1 MKRANGEGTIK
12 KRKNGT
18 WEAQVTIGK
27 DDNGKPIRK
36 SVYGKTQKE
45 VAQKLTAMTNDLNNG
60 LFISPDDITVGQWFD
75 IFISDYNKGVKA
87 STLAQYEYQ
96 VRQNI
101 KPTIGN
107 IQLQKLTAPMIQRLY
122 NDKLETLSPKSIRNL
137 HGFMHKGLNQA
148 VMCQYLKVNPC
159 LACQLPRVEKKE
171 MKTLTSNALELFLHE
186 IRGKVYEDLFF
197 IAIFTGMRQAE
208 LLGLTWSCVDFE
220 KGQIDVKSQL
230 KRERKLTREN
240 EYRFD
245 SLKNGKSRVIVPA
258 PIVFD
263 VLRKVK
269 RTQSEN
275 HLKYGCKYENKDDLV
290 FTDVNGSHLCH
301 PSVWRAFKRR
311 VAAIGYPDLR
321 FHDLRHSFAT
331 ISIENGDDIKTV
343 SENLGHATVAFT
355 LDVYGH
361 VTDKMKKQ
369 SADRMQ
375 DYIKSICP

>member
-18 WEAQVTIGK
+18 WEAQITIGR
-27 DDNGKPIRK
+27 DEQGKPIRK

-60 LFISPDDITVGQWFD
+60 LFVSPDEITVGQWFD
-75 IFISDYNKGVKA
+75 IFLADYNKGVKA

-101 KPTIGN
+101 KPTLGN

-122 NDKLETLSPKSIRNL
+122 NDKLETLSAKSIKNL

-148 VMCQYLKVNPC
+148 VMCQFLKSNPC

-171 MKTLTSNALELFLHE
+171 MKTLTAKPLELFLKE
-186 IRGKVYEDLFF
+186 IKGKPFEDLFF
-197 IAIFTGMRQAE
+197 VAVFTGLRQAE
-208 LLGLTWSCVDFE
+208 LLGLTWDCIDFE
-220 KGQIDVKSQL
+220 NGFISVSKQL

-240 EYRFD
+240 EYHFD
-245 SLKNGKSRVIVPA
+245 SLKNGKSRVVVPA
-258 PIVFD
+258 RVVFD
-263 VLRKVK
+263 VLRKV
-269 RTQSEN
+269 RRDQAEN
-275 HLKYGCKYENKDDLV
+275 RLKYGSAFMNNDNLV
-290 FTDVNGSHLCH
+290 FTDEIGTHLCH
-301 PSVWRAFKRR
+301 PTVWSNFKKRAS
-311 VAAIGYPDLR
+311 AIGCPDLR
-321 FHDLRHSFAT
+321 FHDLRHSYAT
-331 ISIENGDDIKTV
+331 ISLENGDDIKTV

-361 VTDKMKKQ
+361 VTEKMKKQ

-375 DYIKSICP
+375 EYINSICQ

>member
-18 WEAQVTIGK
+18 WEAQITIGK
-27 DDNGKPIRK
+27 DEHGKPIRK

-60 LFISPDDITVGQWFD
+60 LFVSPDDITVGQWFD
-75 IFISDYNKGVKA
+75 IFLSDYNKGVKA

-107 IQLQKLTAPMIQRLY
+107 VRLQKLTAPMIQRLY
-122 NDKLETLSPKSIRNL
+122 NDKLETLSAKSIKNL

-159 LACQLPRVEKKE
+159 LACQLPRIIKKE
-171 MKTLTSNALELFLHE
+171 MKTLTNKPLELFLQE
-186 IRGKVYEDLFF
+186 IKGKPFEDLYF
-197 IAIFTGMRQAE
+197 IAVFTGLRQGE
-208 LLGLTWSCVDFE
+208 LLGLTWDSIDFE
-220 KGQIDVKSQL
+220 KGQITVLKQL
-230 KRERKLTREN
+230 KRERKLTCDN
-240 EYRFD
+240 EYVFD
-245 SLKNGKSRVIVPA
+245 SLKNGKSRVVVPA
-258 PIVFD
+258 PVVFD
-263 VLRKVK
+263 VLRKV
-269 RTQSEN
+269 RRIQAEN
-275 HLKYGCKYENKDDLV
+275 RLKHGSAFANNDNLV
-290 FTDVNGSHLCH
+290 FTDEIGNHLCH
-301 PSVWRAFKRR
+301 PTVWRNFKKR
-311 VAAIGYPDLR
+311 VTAIGFPDLR
-321 FHDLRHSFAT
+321 FHDLRHTFAT

-361 VTDKMKKQ
+361 VTEKMKKQ

-375 DYIKSICP
+375 EYIKSICK

>member
-18 WEAQVTIGK
+18 WEAQYTIGK
-27 DDNGKPIRK
+27 DVNGKPIRK

-45 VAQKLTAMTNDLNNG
+45 VSQKLTAIANDLNSG
-60 LFISPDDITVGQWFD
+60 MFVSPDDITVGEWFD
-75 IFISDYNKGVKA
+75 IFLTDYNKGVKA

-101 KPTIGN
+101 KPTLGN
-107 IQLQKLTAPMIQRLY
+107 IKLQKLTAPMIQRLY
-122 NDKLETLSPKSIRNL
+122 NVKLETLSAKSIKNL

-148 VMCQYLKVNPC
+148 VMCQYLKSNPC
-159 LACQLPRVEKKE
+159 LACQLPRTEKRE
-171 MKTLTSNALELFLHE
+171 MKTLTAKPLESFLQEIKGKPFEELFF
-186 IRGKVYEDLFF
+186 V
-197 IAIFTGMRQAE
+197 AVFTGLRQGE
-208 LLGLTWSCVDFE
+208 LLGLTWDAIDFQ
-220 KGQIDVKSQL
+220 KGQIAVTKQL
-230 KRERKLTREN
+230 KRERKLNGEN
-240 EYRFD
+240 HYIFD
-245 SLKNGKSRVIVPA
+245 SLKNGKSRIVVPA

-263 VLRKVK
+263 VLKKVK
-269 RTQSEN
+269 RAQTEN
-275 HLKYGCKYENKDDLV
+275 QLKHGPAYQNKDNLV
-290 FTDVNGSHLCH
+290 FTDEIGNHLCH
-301 PSVWRAFKRR
+301 PTVWGNYKKRVR
-311 VAAIGYPDLR
+311 AIGQPDLR

-369 SADRMQ
+369 SANRMQ
-375 DYIKSICP
+375 EYIKAICE

>member
-18 WEAQVTIGK
+18 WEAQITIGK

-36 SVYGKTQKE
+36 SVYGKSQKE

-60 LFISPDDITVGQWFD
+60 LFVSPDDITVGQWFD
-75 IFISDYNKGVKA
+75 IFLSDYNKGVKS

-101 KPTIGN
+101 KPTLGN

-122 NDKLETLSPKSIRNL
+122 NDKLDTLSPKSIRNL

-171 MKTLTSNALELFLHE
+171 MKTLTSKPLELFLNE
-186 IRGKVYEDLFF
+186 IKNKPYEDLFF
-197 IAIFTGMRQAE
+197 IAVFTGMRQAE
-208 LLGLTWSCVDFE
+208 LLGLTWDCIDFQ
-220 KGQIDVKSQL
+220 KGQISVVRQL
-230 KRERKLTREN
+230 KRERKLTCEN

-245 SLKNGKSRVIVPA
+245 SLKNGKSRVVIPA

-269 RTQSEN
+269 RIQAEN
-275 HLKYGCKYENKDDLV
+275 RLKLGTDYDNKDNLV
-290 FTDVNGSHLCH
+290 FTDETGTHLCH
-301 PSVWRAFKRR
+301 PTVWRNFKRR
-311 VAAIGYPDLR
+311 VSAIGSPDLR

-375 DYIKSICP
+375 EYITSICK

>member
-1 MKRANGEGTIK
+1 MKRANGEGMIRQ
-12 KRKNGT
+12 RKNKT
-18 WEAQVTIGK
+18 WEARYTVGK
-27 DDNGKPIRK
+27 DDNGKPIVK
-36 SVYGKTQKE
+36 SIYGKTQRE
-45 VAQKLTAMTNDLNNG
+45 VAQKLTAITNDLNNG
-60 LFISPDDITVGQWFD
+60 LYVSPDEITVGQWFD
-75 IFISDYNKGVKA
+75 IFLADYNKGVKA
-87 STLAQYEYQ
+87 STRAQYEYQ

-101 KPTIGN
+101 KPNIGN
-107 IQLQKLTAPMIQRLY
+107 IQLQKLTAPMIQRFY
-122 NDKLETLSPKSIRNL
+122 NDKLDTLSPKSIRNL

-171 MKTLTSNALELFLHE
+171 MKTLTAKPLELFLNE
-186 IRGKVYEDLFF
+186 IKDKPFEDLFF
-197 IAIFTGMRQAE
+197 IAVFTGMRQAE
-208 LLGLTWSCVDFE
+208 LLGLTWDCIDFQ
-220 KGQIDVKSQL
+220 KGQISVVKQL
-230 KRERKLTREN
+230 KRERKLTHEN

-258 PIVFD
+258 SIVFD

-269 RTQSEN
+269 RAQAEN
-275 HLKYGCKYENKDDLV
+275 RLKHGDTYENKDDLV
-290 FTDVNGSHLCH
+290 FTDENGSHLCH
-301 PSVWRAFKRR
+301 PTVWRSFKRR
-311 VAAIGYPDLR
+311 VTAIGCPDLR

-375 DYIKSICP
+375 EYIASICK

>member
-18 WEAQVTIGK
+18 WEAQITIGK
-27 DDNGKPIRK
+27 DEHGKSIRK

-60 LFISPDDITVGQWFD
+60 LFVSPDDITVGQWFD
-75 IFISDYNKGVKA
+75 IFLSDYNKGVKA

-107 IQLQKLTAPMIQRLY
+107 VKLQKLTAPMIQRLY
-122 NDKLETLSPKSIRNL
+122 NDKLETLSAKSIKNL

-171 MKTLTSNALELFLHE
+171 MKTLTNKPLELFLQE
-186 IRGKVYEDLFF
+186 IKGKLFEDLYFV
-197 IAIFTGMRQAE
+197 AVFTGLRQGE
-208 LLGLTWSCVDFE
+208 LLGLTWDSIDFE
-220 KGQIDVKSQL
+220 KEQITVLKQL
-230 KRERKLTREN
+230 KRERKLTCDN
-240 EYRFD
+240 EYVFD
-245 SLKNGKSRVIVPA
+245 SLKNGKSRIVVPA
-258 PIVFD
+258 PVVFD
-263 VLRKVK
+263 VLRKV
-269 RTQSEN
+269 RRIQTEN
-275 HLKYGCKYENKDDLV
+275 RLKHGSAFANNDNLV
-290 FTDVNGSHLCH
+290 FTDEIGNHLCH
-301 PSVWRAFKRR
+301 PTVWRNFKKR
-311 VAAIGYPDLR
+311 VAAIGFPDLR

-361 VTDKMKKQ
+361 VTEKMKKQ

-375 DYIKSICP
+375 EYIKSICK